1 MNAKTKIGV
10 IVVFQISLIVSSF
23 LALYFIET
31 QKVHL
36 GNTINIAGLNRYLTS
51 KTISEAYKNEINQ
64 TESNQYK
71 SLDELENNIRILK
84 EGGKIRGS
92 IVQKLPIALEGELK
106 NVENNYKEFKQILL
120 DKGNAVEDR
129 ISKIEISGDKLI
141 KNSDEL
147 VMSITTILQYQNEL
161 LIKLQILLLVV
172 NTVVHILMIISIFGI
187 LNREAEEKIKLE
199 RFAIIGKIG
208 ASIAH
213 DLRNSLT
220 VIKGSLD
227 ILKVKNEN
235 KEEIEEKQF
244 KKINESIN
252 QIEYLAKD
260 ILEFSR
266 IKKLEK
272 TQISVVELIKDAI
285 NSIEFPNEI
294 EIKLPKNDFVIAVDK
309 IKMQTVITNI
319 IKNAVEAIDKKGIIT
334 IKTDNSQRESS
345 IVISDTGMG
354 IRLSE
359 LEHIFEP
366 LYTTKQRGTGLGLA
380 SCQRIVNEHGGRID
394 VKINPT
400 TFIIKLPKQ

>member
-92 IVQKLPIALEGELK
+92 IVQKLPIALDGELK